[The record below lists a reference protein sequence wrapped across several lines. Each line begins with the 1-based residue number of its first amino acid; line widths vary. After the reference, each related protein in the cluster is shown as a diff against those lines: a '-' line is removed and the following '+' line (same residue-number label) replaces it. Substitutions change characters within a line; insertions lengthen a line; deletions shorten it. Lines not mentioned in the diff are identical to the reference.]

1 MSTARND
8 LSIDASQAI
17 TRIAAYLGE
26 VVASHRAD
34 GLLLGLSGGLDSS
47 VMAALS
53 ARAVTADRLHVAYLY
68 DRDSE
73 RVGADHA
80 QQIADNLG
88 IRLEMSDI
96 SDEMDKLGIYRPLF
110 VQSLRISPIVAR
122 VSVGTYR
129 LLCRETPFKSTLRDG
144 GGERLRPW
152 YKRLLFDH
160 TMRHVDA
167 GFRARHIFRRKK
179 LEVVAAERNLVLIG
193 AANRSESQ
201 VGWFV
206 KDGIDDLPIQPMIE
220 LLKTQVRQ
228 LAKALELPTVVR
240 KQRPSPDMARGL
252 TDEFGI
258 GHSYAL
264 VDIAI
269 DALDQRMTKEEIV
282 ALGVPLDELND
293 ICDLITLSAWKR
305 TSPSEKP
312 PVSGAFGSPLRLSRS
327 SQ

>member
-1 MSTARND
+1 
-8 LSIDASQAI
+8 
-17 TRIAAYLGE
+17 
-26 VVASHRAD
+26 
-34 GLLLGLSGGLDSS
+34 
-47 VMAALS
+47 
-53 ARAVTADRLHVAYLY
+53 
-68 DRDSE
+68 
-73 RVGADHA
+73 
-80 QQIADNLG
+80 
-88 IRLEMSDI
+88 
-96 SDEMDKLGIYRPLF
+96 
-110 VQSLRISPIVAR
+110 
-122 VSVGTYR
+122 
-129 LLCRETPFKSTLRDG
+129 
-144 GGERLRPW
+144 
-152 YKRLLFDH
+152 
-160 TMRHVDA
+160 
-167 GFRARHIFRRKK
+167 
-179 LEVVAAERNLVLIG
+179 
-193 AANRSESQ
+193 
-201 VGWFV
+201 
-206 KDGIDDLPIQPMIE
+206 MIE